1 MQTTLFRAATDSS
14 PSPGPA
20 SWEELVSLFYTHA
33 LTKPHPGPIALGP
46 RWRDDEAA
54 WKRVKVTMPAWSP
67 AALAGQRSNENVTSH
82 SLFVGDLDKVPEAV
96 LATVRARCAELGWAY
111 VLQPTPTDE
120 PSARRYRLVVP
131 YDVPIP
137 VGRVKIVREAVASLL
152 RIGGETV
159 DPATKDPSRIYF
171 LPCLRD
177 DGQPPAT
184 EVQLGRPI
192 DTATIERAAGVDL
205 LSLRWP
211 ARGRHEAQL
220 ALAGGLVK
228 AGLDEATALEIL
240 CDVCRAAGDEDR
252 PKRAEAVRRAVELHD
267 ACEPLRG
274 WRFLSTILGTDVVSR
289 ARALLGAEGSSAP
302 KTSIVVSAALHETV
316 RLAEKA
322 LASSA
327 NVYRKDTDLVQVV
340 HLPGKKTGEV
350 APMISRIDP
359 GFLKVLLSSVATFVR
374 PKETKNGTE
383 WIEIVPPSDVVTGV
397 MESRHWPSLSILA
410 GVVTAPA
417 MREDGTF
424 FTSPGYDDAS
434 GYVFEGLP
442 VPVPDAPTQDDA
454 RAALARVASVIG
466 DFPFADE
473 SGAYVVIAAA
483 LTLFARA
490 AITSTPCFI
499 FEASTRGSGKTM
511 LADVVSILATGRA
524 AERVSWPGAHEA
536 ETEKLLCSAALEGR
550 QMIVFDNVATLFG
563 GPAVDKVLTAVDRVS
578 FRILGASE
586 MRNPEWRTIVVATG
600 NNIALVEDTATRSLV
615 VRLEPETEHP
625 EERTDFREAD
635 LLAAV
640 RRDRTALMTDVLIV
654 LKAWAV
660 AGRPQVVAERKGVAG
675 RFPSWNA
682 VVPQALAF
690 AGAPS
695 ICETASAISRSD
707 TNHEAETLR
716 ALFEYFPP
724 AFPRGAT
731 AKEIVKA
738 CWPQTGMTTKHPEL
752 AEALEALCERDNGIT
767 PKMISGALRKCRRKV
782 VGRKRL
788 ENHRKV
794 GSAGDTQNWIVLD
807 FVSAAADAT
816 LTTAAE

>member
-1 MQTTLFRAATDSS
+1 MKTTLFRAATD
-14 PSPGPA
+14 PNPTDGPTT
-20 SWEELVSLFYTHA
+20 WPELVSLFLTHA

-46 RWRDDEAA
+46 SWRADEAA
-54 WKRVKVTMPAWSP
+54 WKRVKITMPAWSP
-67 AALAGQRSNENVTSH
+67 AALVGQRSNENVTSH
-82 SLFVGDLDKVPEAV
+82 SVYVGDLDKIGETV
-96 LATVRARCAELGWAY
+96 LETVRARCADLGWAY

-120 PSARRYRLVVP
+120 PSARRYRLIVP
-131 YDVPIP
+131 YDAPIP
-137 VGRVKIVREAVASLL
+137 VGRVKIVRAAVASLL

-159 DPATKDPSRIYF
+159 DPATKDPARIYF

-177 DGQPPAT
+177 DGKPPVTEIQPGA
-184 EVQLGRPI
+184 PI
-192 DTATIERAAGVDL
+192 DTSTIERVAGVDL
-205 LSLRWP
+205 LASRWP
-211 ARGRHEAQL
+211 ARGRHETQL

-228 AGLDEATALEIL
+228 AGVPSDDALEIL

-252 PKRAEAVRRAVELHD
+252 PKRTEAVRRAVELHD

-322 LASSA
+322 LASAS
-327 NVYRKDTDLVQVV
+327 NVYRKDVDLVQVV

-350 APMISRIDP
+350 SPLISRIDP
-359 GFLKVLLSSVATFVR
+359 GYLKVLLSSVATFVR

-383 WIEIVPPSDVVTGV
+383 WIEVVPPSDVVTGLL
-397 MESRHWPSLSILA
+397 ESRHWPSIPILA

-424 FTSPGYDDAS
+424 FTKPGYDDAS

-442 VPVPDAPTQDDA
+442 VPVPDAPTQADA
-454 RAALARVASVIG
+454 IAALARVVSVIG
-466 DFPFADE
+466 DFPFADA
-473 SGAYVVIAAA
+473 SGPYVVIAAA

-490 AITSTPCFI
+490 AVNSTPCFV

-586 MRNPEWRTIVVATG
+586 MRNPEWRTVVVATG

-615 VRLEPETEHP
+615 VRLEPATEHP

-640 RRDRTALMTDVLIV
+640 RRDRVSLMTDILIV
-654 LKAWAV
+654 LKAWSV
-660 AGRPQVVAERKGVAG
+660 AGRPQIVTERKGVAG

-690 AGAPS
+690 AGAPP
-695 ICETASAISRSD
+695 ICATASAIGRSD
-707 TNHEAETLR
+707 TNQEAETLR
-716 ALFEYFPP
+716 VLFEHFPT

-731 AKEIVKA
+731 AREITEA
-738 CWPQTGMTTKHPEL
+738 CWPSGFAAKSKHPEL
-752 AEALEALCERDNGIT
+752 ADALETLCERFGSIT
-767 PKMISGALRKCRRKV
+767 PKMVSGALRKCRRKV
-782 VGRKRL
+782 VGQKRL

-794 GSAGDTQNWIVLD
+794 GKGDTQLWIVLD
-807 FVSAAADAT
+807 IVTPAV
-816 LTTAAE
+816 AAE